1 MTTLIT
7 VELSDECAQ
16 QLQAEAQQQN
26 TTVESFL
33 AQYLTQTL
41 RTASKETT
49 LSMPP
54 REWLAGYYT
63 VAEMFSFIRAAKQFN
78 RDHIQIPATPLAR
91 HIANQ
96 MVQHN
101 FIRSVEVDPTPP
113 SEFMTLHLL
122 EQMPTTSNYS
132 PDENYSLDDLLN
144 LPTDNPE
151 LKQILEKLKD
161 PDPNICIQGINAL
174 GDLYSEP
181 A

>member
-26 TTVESFL
+26 KTVESFL
-33 AQYLTQTL
+33 AQHLTQTL

-49 LSMPP
+49 LSMPS

-63 VAEMFSFIRAAKQFN
+63 VAEIFSFIRAAKQFN
-78 RDHIQIPATPLAR
+78 RDHIQIPATSLAR

-113 SEFMTLHLL
+113 SKFMTLHLL
-122 EQMPTTSNYS
+122 EQMPTTSNDS
-132 PDENYSLDDLLN
+132 SDENHSLDDLLN

>member
-41 RTASKETT
+41 RTTSKETT

-113 SEFMTLHLL
+113 FEFMTLHLL
-122 EQMPTTSNYS
+122 EQMPVISNSS
-132 PDENYSLDDLLN
+132 PNENYSLDDLLN
-144 LPTDNPE
+144 LPTDNLE

-161 PDPNICIQGINAL
+161 PGSNICIQGINAL

>member
-1 MTTLIT
+1 MTTPIT
-7 VELSDECAQ
+7 LQLPDAVVQ

-33 AQYLTQTL
+33 AQHLTQTL
-41 RTASKETT
+41 RTAPKS
-49 LSMPP
+49 SMPP

-78 RDHIQIPATPLAR
+78 RDHIQVPVTPLAR

-96 MVQHN
+96 MVKHN

-122 EQMPTTSNYS
+122 EQMPTTSNDS

>member
-1 MTTLIT
+1 MTTPIT
-7 VELSDECAQ
+7 VELSDAVVQ
-16 QLQAEAQQQN
+16 HWQAKAQQQN

-33 AQYLTQTL
+33 AQHLTQTL
-41 RTASKETT
+41 RTASKGTT

-54 REWLAGYYT
+54 TEWLAGYYT

-78 RDHIQIPATPLAR
+78 KDHIQVPATPLAR

-122 EQMPTTSNYS
+122 EQTPNTSNHN

>member
-41 RTASKETT
+41 RTTSKETT

-113 SEFMTLHLL
+113 FEFMTLHLL
-122 EQMPTTSNYS
+122 AQMPATSNSS
-132 PDENYSLDDLLN
+132 PNENYSLDDLLN
-144 LPTDNPE
+144 LPTDNLE

>member
-7 VELSDECAQ
+7 VELSDEFAQ

-26 TTVESFL
+26 KTVESFL

-41 RTASKETT
+41 RTTSKETT

-101 FIRSVEVDPTPP
+101 FIHSVEVDPTPP
-113 SEFMTLHLL
+113 FEFMTLHLL
-122 EQMPTTSNYS
+122 AQMPATSNSS
-132 PDENYSLDDLLN
+132 PGENYSLDDLLN
-144 LPTDNPE
+144 LPTDNLE

>member
-33 AQYLTQTL
+33 AQHLTQTL

-54 REWLAGYYT
+54 REWLAGHYS
-63 VAEMFSFIRAAKQFN
+63 VVEMFSFIRAAKQFN
-78 RDHIQIPATPLAR
+78 RDHIQIPVTPLAR

>member
-33 AQYLTQTL
+33 AQYLTQIL
-41 RTASKETT
+41 RTTSKETT

-78 RDHIQIPATPLAR
+78 RDRIQIPATPLAR

-101 FIRSVEVDPTPP
+101 FIRSVEVDSTPP
-113 SEFMTLHLL
+113 FEFMTLHLL
-122 EQMPTTSNYS
+122 TQKPATSNSS

-144 LPTDNPE
+144 LPTDNLE

>member
-26 TTVESFL
+26 TTLESFL

-41 RTASKETT
+41 RTTSKETT

-63 VAEMFSFIRAAKQFN
+63 VAEMFSFIRAARQFN
-78 RDHIQIPATPLAR
+78 KDHIQILATPFAL

-96 MVQHN
+96 MVKHN
-101 FIRSVEVDPTPP
+101 FIRSVEVDPNP
-113 SEFMTLHLL
+113 SPEFMTLHLL